1 MAVKLHVLVWP
12 QTDFVRQLG
21 DLLVADLWLWVLVL
35 QPKSFMTSS
44 SRKQRSPRS
53 NGPNNTVFGQD
64 AQVDAR
70 AQLFLGLAPHEIA
83 ERTEREKR
91 LRNIMASA
99 EGRAQE
105 ILAQHGGNASA
116 QKAIL
121 NLRHQLVEEAHNVM
135 YPSIS
140 REELQQRRQT
150 FGNVKWTEDAM
161 QRLCSFSPLV
171 EVGAGEGQWQAE
183 LRRRGADVIAFD
195 NHSSPSR
202 FGDEASSRRSFCELR
217 IADCLVKPFFKKH
230 RRSSLMGVTK
240 KKGCADM
247 NHPTAPAA
255 STALWRI
262 MVPGAEVQRADAE
275 AAMSGSVGRTLLLVY
290 PPPGDMASRCL
301 SAYGGETLI
310 YVGEGM
316 ACSWVEA
323 GSEDL
328 AQVEEV

>member
-1 MAVKLHVLVWP
+1 
-12 QTDFVRQLG
+12 
-21 DLLVADLWLWVLVL
+21 
-35 QPKSFMTSS
+35 MTSS
-44 SRKQRSPRS
+44 SRKQRSPR
-53 NGPNNTVFGQD
+53 
-64 AQVDAR
+64 
-70 AQLFLGLAPHEIA
+70 LFLGLAPHEIA

-202 FGDEASSRRSFCELR
+202 FGDEASSR
-217 IADCLVKPFFKKH
+217 
-230 RRSSLMGVTK
+230 
-240 KKGCADM
+240 
-247 NHPTAPAA
+247 
-255 STALWRI
+255 I

-310 YVGEGM
+310 YPALYSLYFMSGILELGNSTLELRKRLCAQARTQLKGIAVCRYSKSSGETRRTHSICVKIFGPRQTTND
-316 ACSWVEA
+316 AFSPSFFGRV
-323 GSEDL
+323 
-328 AQVEEV
+328 QF

>member
-1 MAVKLHVLVWP
+1 MASNRFRQAAWRLARGGSLVVGLGLAAKELH
-12 QTDFVRQLG
+12 DIF
-21 DLLVADLWLWVLVL
+21 
-35 QPKSFMTSS
+35 FE
-44 SRKQRSPRS
+44 
-53 NGPNNTVFGQD
+53 D

-202 FGDEASSRRSFCELR
+202 FGDEASSR
-217 IADCLVKPFFKKH
+217 
-230 RRSSLMGVTK
+230 
-240 KKGCADM
+240 
-247 NHPTAPAA
+247 
-255 STALWRI
+255 I

-310 YVGEGM
+310 YVGEGRGGVN
-316 ACSWVEA
+316 ANNHFF
-323 GSEDL
+323 DL
-328 AQVEEV
+328 LSHEWTLEESLSLETLPWSYESVYVLKRAHSSKA